1 MHSERLNG
9 PVEMENKRNQGRGM
23 LTKSI
28 AYQSQEVEGKHQI
41 LEALATAVHF
51 RAVTHFVA

>member
-1 MHSERLNG
+1 
-9 PVEMENKRNQGRGM
+9 M
-23 LTKSI
+23 LTKST

-41 LEALATAVHF
+41 LEALAAAVHF